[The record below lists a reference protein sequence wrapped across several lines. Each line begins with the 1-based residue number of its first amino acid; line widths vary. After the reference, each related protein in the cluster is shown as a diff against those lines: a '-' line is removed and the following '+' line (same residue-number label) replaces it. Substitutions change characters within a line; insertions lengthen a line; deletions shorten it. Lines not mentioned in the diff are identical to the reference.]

1 CAPMTHL
8 NTKPTQTTQR
18 ERWLDGLAVLLS
30 GTCMVHCLVLP
41 LLVTVLPIIQGS
53 TLLDEQTFHLI
64 MLLFILPTSL
74 IALTIGCRKHKDR
87 LTMILGGVG
96 LSVLTFTALFGHE
109 VFGLVGERFVTTGGG
124 LILALAH
131 IQNFRRCRSVDCQ
144 HDD

>member
-1 CAPMTHL
+1 MSQIDTKSTEPTH
-8 NTKPTQTTQR
+8 R
-18 ERWLDGLAVLLS
+18 ERWLDGFAVLLS

-41 LLVTVLPIIQGS
+41 LLVTVVPIMQGS
-53 TLLDEQTFHLI
+53 SLLNEQAFHLI

-87 LTMILGGVG
+87 LTMVLGGIG

-109 VFGLVGERFVTTGGG
+109 VFGLVGERYVTTGGG

-131 IQNFRRCRSVDCQ
+131 IQNFRQCRSVDCQ

>member
-1 CAPMTHL
+1 MSHLDTKSIPPTH
-8 NTKPTQTTQR
+8 R

-41 LLVTVLPIIQGS
+41 LLVTVLPIMQGS
-53 TLLDEQTFHLI
+53 SLLDEQTFHLI

-87 LTMILGGVG
+87 LTMILGAVG
-96 LSVLTFTALFGHE
+96 LSVLTFTALLGHE
-109 VFGLVGERFVTTGGG
+109 AFGLVGERYVTTGGG

>member
-1 CAPMTHL
+1 MTHL

-18 ERWLDGLAVLLS
+18 ERWLDGLAVLFS

>member
-1 CAPMTHL
+1 MSYLETKSTPPTH
-8 NTKPTQTTQR
+8 R
-18 ERWLDGLAVLLS
+18 ERWLDGFAVVLS

-41 LLVTVLPIIQGS
+41 LLVTVLPIMQGS
-53 TLLDEQTFHLI
+53 GLLDEQAFHLI

-109 VFGLVGERFVTTGGG
+109 VFGLVGERYVTTGGG
-124 LILALAH
+124 LTLALAH

>member
-1 CAPMTHL
+1 MSHL
-8 NTKPTQTTQR
+8 NTKPTQTNHR
-18 ERWLDGLAVLLS
+18 ERWLDGLAVLFS